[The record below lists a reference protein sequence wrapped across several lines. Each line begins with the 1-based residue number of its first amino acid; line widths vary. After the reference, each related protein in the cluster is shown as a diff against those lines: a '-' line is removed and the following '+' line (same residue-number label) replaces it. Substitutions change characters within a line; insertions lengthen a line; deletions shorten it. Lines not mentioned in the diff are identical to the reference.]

1 MSQLQTV
8 NGREKIMGL
17 CEIIVANIIVFYVL
31 L

>member
-17 CEIIVANIIVFYVL
+17 CESDRSPVIVWHIE
-31 L
+31 